1 MHDLASRLNALADE
15 VRPLGGQVV
24 ERASFSEDLP
34 RFSGFLS
41 IDGDHSPMH
50 DIPQGYLV
58 VGRPDSEVMIRHRML
73 LTGEVRCDSAEDRK
87 RAWAIASA
95 VARRAE
101 QGREG
106 SVFIASELPTRPAS
120 SPPLVRDGSGWA
132 SGPLSPRIIE
142 SKAMDLLCSLLEH
155 RRDLELSEFR
165 QEIALYIA
173 RPWPAGDPDPV
184 RPWEKAIPAP
194 GGNILAWPLPDA
206 LVQGLIDDAIDLA
219 LERSTYR
226 RLAARM

>member
-1 MHDLASRLNALADE
+1 MHDLASRLNILADE

-24 ERASFSEDLP
+24 ERALFSADLP
-34 RFSGFLS
+34 QYSGFLS
-41 IDGDHSPMH
+41 VDGDHSPMH
-50 DIPQGYLV
+50 DIPHGYLV

-73 LTGEVRCDSAEDRK
+73 LTGEGRRDSAEDCN

-106 SVFIASELPTRPAS
+106 SAFIASVLPPRAIS
-120 SPPLVRDGSGWA
+120 VPPLIRGGSGWA
-132 SGPLSPRIIE
+132 SGLLSPRIIE
-142 SKAMDLLCSLLEH
+142 SKAMDLLCSLLDH

-165 QEIALYIA
+165 EEIALYIA

-184 RPWEKAIPAP
+184 RHWEVSLPAP
-194 GGNILAWPLPDA
+194 GGNLIGWKIPDSA
-206 LVQGLIDDAIDLA
+206 VQALIDDAAEIEA
-219 LERSTYR
+219 EHNAFRQRGASI
-226 RLAARM
+226 